1 MYTFLPAPALV
12 LLLLLS
18 VPLGAQQPT
27 LDPESTPVF
36 VQEGDDGISTRYA
49 AVSLVN
55 ALLGG
60 LAAGVNMTT
69 IRSDVPPRAR
79 STTQSHAITLGMS
92 AGGASMALGVV
103 GLVRSGDERAKGAAN
118 LVVGAASGWVAY
130 RAATSRTAVEVRP
143 WLDSGSDVRAAH
155 SVMQRTDERQA
166 PVPRAG
172 VQIRVTF

>member
-1 MYTFLPAPALV
+1 MPTLAPSFILV

-18 VPLGAQQPT
+18 VPLDAQEPAFD
-27 LDPESTPVF
+27 LDSHPVF
-36 VQEGDDGISTRYA
+36 IQEGDDGISTRYA
-49 AVSLVN
+49 AVSLAN

-118 LVVGAASGWVAY
+118 LVVGAASAWVAY

-143 WLDSGSDVRAAH
+143 WLEPAGDVRAADF
-155 SVMQRTDERQA
+155 VMQKTAVRQA

-172 VQIRVTF
+172 VQLSVTF